1 MKRIISTIVMM
12 LCVIVVSAQ
21 KDVTTFLGIP
31 VDGTE
36 AAMRQKLIAKGFKP
50 AQAADHEYFEG
61 EFNGAKVHVYI
72 IKNNNKVYRIMVCD
86 EIFLDEANIRI
97 RFNTLVRQF
106 QNNSRYEKSIDR
118 SIPESENIGYEM
130 TVHNKVYEACF
141 FQSPD
146 MQKFDTLAYRQS
158 IREEM
163 LKKFSEK
170 QLENP
175 TEEIEKEWDSIAS
188 KKALEY
194 IDKKPVW
201 FRISRDFGKFYIS
214 MFYDNEYNRA
224 NGEDL

>member
-1 MKRIISTIVMM
+1 MM
-12 LCVIVVSAQ
+12 LCVNVMFAQ

-36 AAMRQKLIAKGFKP
+36 AAMRQKLVAKGFKP

-72 IKNNNKVYRIMVCD
+72 IKNNNKVYRIMICD
-86 EIFLDEANIRI
+86 ENMLDEANIRI
-97 RFNTLVRQF
+97 RFNTLVKQF
-106 QNNSRYEKSIDR
+106 QNNSRYEKSKNIT
-118 SIPESENIGYEM
+118 IPESENIGYEM
-130 TVHNKVYEACF
+130 AVHKKVYEECF

-146 MQKFDTLAYRQS
+146 MQKFDTLAFQQS

-163 LKKFSEK
+163 LKKYTEE

-175 TEEIEKEWDSIAS
+175 TEEIEKEWNSIAD

-194 IDKKPVW
+194 VDKKPVW
-201 FRISRDFGKFYIS
+201 FRICKNYGKYYIT

>member
-1 MKRIISTIVMM
+1 MKKILLLTF
-12 LCVIVVSAQ
+12 LFVSVFANAQ

-50 AQAADHEYFEG
+50 SQSVDHEYFEG
-61 EFNGAKVHVYI
+61 EFNGAKVHIYI
-72 IKNNNKVYRIMVCD
+72 VKNNNKVYRIMICD
-86 EIFLDEANIRI
+86 ENLLDEANIRI

-106 QNNSRYEKSIDR
+106 LNNSRYEKTTDYSI
-118 SIPESENIGYEM
+118 SESENIGYEM
-130 TVHNKVYEACF
+130 AVHKKLYEACF
-141 FQSPD
+141 YQSPD

-163 LKKFSEK
+163 LKKFSEE

-175 TEEIEKEWDSIAS
+175 TEEIEKEWNSIAS
-188 KKALEY
+188 KKAIEY
-194 IDKKPVW
+194 VDKKPVW
-201 FRISRDFGKFYIS
+201 FRICERLGKYYLT